1 MRERSAAAVELAE
14 MRQGDKGMWQTTV
27 WPGRA
32 DVLLSA
38 LDPDWPFVLIE
49 TGDGN
54 SDWHEATVSVGPQD
68 RPRLRLVRHHR
79 FDLLVTPAE
88 AIEIGRHLHAQGVG
102 GGGLGCYQFRQRPRA
117 TFRLPDYSRPRPRA
131 RADAMRGQGVD
142 LAIDL
147 PHDGEVAV
155 VCSPNKTALMEYLQR
170 LA

>member
-1 MRERSAAAVELAE
+1 VADPRLARSC
-14 MRQGDKGMWQTTV
+14 R
-27 WPGRA
+27 R
-32 DVLLSA
+32 LLSA

-49 TGDGN
+49 TRDGN

-68 RPRLRLVRHHR
+68 QPRLRLVRHHR

-102 GGGLGCYQFRQRPRA
+102 GGRLGCYQFRQRPRA
-117 TFRLPDYSRPRPRA
+117 TFRLPDYSRPR
-131 RADAMRGQGVD
+131 ADAMRRGQRVD

-155 VCSPNKTALMEYLQR
+155 VWSPNKTAVIEYVQR